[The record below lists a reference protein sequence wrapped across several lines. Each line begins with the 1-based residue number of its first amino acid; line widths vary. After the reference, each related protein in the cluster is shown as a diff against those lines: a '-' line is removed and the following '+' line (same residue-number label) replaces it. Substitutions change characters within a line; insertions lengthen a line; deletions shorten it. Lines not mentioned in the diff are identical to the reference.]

1 MECSTIKSMLALSGL
16 GPKLGESMR
25 RAAVC
30 QPACQGE
37 GVLGL
42 AGTASAFVA
51 LAMCIAAVA
60 AEFAC
65 DGVVFGAQHT
75 AMRAGQ
81 HGGGLCGGGR
91 CILRVVGRF
100 GLALFANPPNARE
113 HDQQPNEV
121 FHALRSKITSSTKRE
136 PA

>member
-1 MECSTIKSMLALSGL
+1 M
-16 GPKLGESMR
+16 
-25 RAAVC
+25 
-30 QPACQGE
+30 
-37 GVLGL
+37 LGL

-51 LAMCIAAVA
+51 LAVCIAAVA

-75 AMRAGQ
+75 AMGAGQ
-81 HGGGLCGGGR
+81 HGGGLCVGGSGV
-91 CILRVVGRF
+91 LSVVGGF
-100 GLALFANPPNARE
+100 GLALFANPPNASE

-121 FHALRSKITSSTKRE
+121 FHAPRSKMTSNTKRE

>member
-1 MECSTIKSMLALSGL
+1 MECSTIKSMLAFSGR

-30 QPACQGE
+30 QPACQG
-37 GVLGL
+37 GRVTGS
-42 AGTASAFVA
+42 ADTASAFVA
-51 LAMCIAAVA
+51 LAVCIAAVA

-65 DGVVFGAQHT
+65 HGVVFGAQHT
-75 AMRAGQ
+75 AMQTGQ
-81 HGGGLCGGGR
+81 HGRGLCVGVRGLV
-91 CILRVVGRF
+91 CVVG
-100 GLALFANPPNARE
+100 LLWLTLFANPPNASE

-121 FHALRSKITSSTKRE
+121 FHAPRSKITSNTKRE

>member
-51 LAMCIAAVA
+51 LAVCIAAIA

-65 DGVVFGAQHT
+65 DCVVFGAQHT
-75 AMRAGQ
+75 AMGAGQ
-81 HGGGLCGGGR
+81 HGSGLCVGGSGV
-91 CILRVVGRF
+91 LRVVGGF
-100 GLALFANPPNARE
+100 GLALFANPPNASE
-113 HDQQPNEV
+113 HDQSPNEV
-121 FHALRSKITSSTKRE
+121 FHALRSKITSNTKRE